1 MPCLTYDSEKQSEIP
16 RGYVSTLEAQVRQ
29 LKAELEE
36 ARKQKTSRINSSTSP
51 MAGDNTSLDCDTP
64 ATAHTVTSV
73 GSDAQDVVKSMGLVL
88 LESSDQPRFVGTSSG
103 ITFAKMVLAAVKQDA
118 SVMATPGRSRDEPAV
133 SAPHSIMASSL
144 PPRHAAERIV
154 DVYFSYRTPHIPI
167 LSRAKVEEN
176 VERAY
181 AALEYSHH
189 DFTRVSERDLFI
201 SYMVFAVGL
210 WSIPMAGGTRSP
222 QSEGCFISAL
232 QFVEKLLAY
241 SPSNLETLTVIL
253 LLAQYIM
260 LNPSKGSLWQLT
272 GMALRLCIDLGLH
285 WETEAILTLPQPLL
299 DERRR
304 LYWATYRF
312 DRLLAITLGRPFGIA
327 DQSMNTGFPDP
338 YNLGDRS
345 VMSREPDLDMHNQRA
360 ANHVVKLY
368 RLESEIKHVLYHQL
382 QGATLAY
389 PRANYSVWFR
399 DIQSRLRTWQDEIPD
414 LSKANVE
421 SVYAHQSWWGALW
434 CNAILLLHRPNPLVP
449 TPSSESLQT
458 CFEISCRSIQ
468 AIKTLQREGK
478 ISVAWTWVHHLFL
491 AGLTMIYCI
500 WQSQEVR
507 NAASIVDVMTAAQDC
522 ASTLSALTERFA
534 PAGGCR
540 DAFEGLS
547 AATLKWL
554 ITKDKDGNPEN
565 QHPMLDNEIMALR
578 EHIPFSTAGWRVDEP
593 TSIFPDEPFEF
604 AEYLSAAAQW
614 PGPNIDRHSALSLQ
628 DIFDANSIGFN

>member
-1 MPCLTYDSEKQSEIP
+1 MRVEKQSEIP
-16 RGYVSTLEAQVRQ
+16 RAYVSTLEAQVRH
-29 LKAELEE
+29 LKAEIEE
-36 ARKQKTSRINSSTSP
+36 LKRQSVPQVTINSTSP
-51 MAGDNTSLDCDTP
+51 TTRDSVLEYDTP
-64 ATAHTVTSV
+64 ATTYTVSSGV
-73 GSDAQDVVKSMGLVL
+73 SDAQDVVKSMGLVL

-103 ITFAKMVLAAVKQDA
+103 ITFAKMVLAAVKQEVSTIA
-118 SVMATPGRSRDEPAV
+118 SPGRSRDEPAV
-133 SAPHSIMASSL
+133 CTPHLAMASSL
-144 PPRHAAERIV
+144 PPRHAAQRIV

-167 LSRAKVEEN
+167 LTRSMVEQH

-181 AALEYSHH
+181 AALEQPHQGLS
-189 DFTRVSERDLFI
+189 RASERDLFI
-201 SYMVFAVGL
+201 SYMVFSVGL

-232 QFVEKLLAY
+232 QFVDKLLAY
-241 SPSNLETLTVIL
+241 SPSNLETLTVML
-253 LLAQYIM
+253 LLAQYIT

-272 GMALRLCIDLGLH
+272 GMSLRLCIDLGLH
-285 WETEAILTLPQPLL
+285 WETEAILCLPQPLL
-299 DERRR
+299 EERRR

-327 DQSMNTGFPDP
+327 DQSMNTGYPSP
-338 YNLGDRS
+338 HNLCDRAS
-345 VMSREPDLDMHNQRA
+345 VSREAEADVHSQRA
-360 ANHVVKLY
+360 ANHVLKLY

-389 PRANYSVWFR
+389 PRANYPVWFH

-414 LSKANVE
+414 LSEASSESIYAN
-421 SVYAHQSWWGALW
+421 QSWWGALW

-449 TPSSESLQT
+449 VPTSESLQT
-458 CFEISCRSIQ
+458 CFDVSCRSIQ

-478 ISVAWTWVHHLFL
+478 VSVAWMWAHHLFL

-540 DAFEGLS
+540 DTFEGLS

-554 ITKDKDGNPEN
+554 VARYKDGNAEN
-565 QHPMLDNEIMALR
+565 QHPVLDNEIQALR
-578 EHIPFSTAGWRVDEP
+578 ENIPFSTTGWRVDEP

-614 PGPNIDRHSALSLQ
+614 PGPNLDQNSVFNLQ
-628 DIFDANSIGFN
+628 EMSTL